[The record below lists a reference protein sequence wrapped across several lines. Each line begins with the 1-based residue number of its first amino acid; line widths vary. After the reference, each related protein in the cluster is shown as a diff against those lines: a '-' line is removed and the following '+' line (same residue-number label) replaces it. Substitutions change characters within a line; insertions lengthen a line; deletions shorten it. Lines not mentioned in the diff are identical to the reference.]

1 MLYLVENEDMNTQ
14 EHDITEELALPYFLM
29 VFLVLFQNNG
39 ISIATAELLLKLFNA
54 IFILLVLP
62 YRFPV
67 KLATAR
73 SIVNADFATEGICSI
88 KIIDL
93 E

>member
-1 MLYLVENEDMNTQ
+1 
-14 EHDITEELALPYFLM
+14 M

-54 IFILLVLP
+54 IFILVNLP

-67 KLATAR
+67 KLATVR
-73 SIVNADFATEGICSI
+73 SIVKADFATEGICLM
-88 KIIDL
+88 KMLDL
-93 E
+93 

>member
-1 MLYLVENEDMNTQ
+1 MPESTVEL
-14 EHDITEELALPYFLM
+14 DIAEELALPYFLM

-54 IFILLVLP
+54 IFILVNLP

-67 KLATAR
+67 KLATVR
-73 SIVNADFATEGICSI
+73 SIVKADFATEGICLI
-88 KIIDL
+88 KMLDL
-93 E
+93 

>member
-1 MLYLVENEDMNTQ
+1 MPESTVEL
-14 EHDITEELALPYFLM
+14 DIAEELALLYFLM

-54 IFILLVLP
+54 IFISVNLP

-67 KLATAR
+67 KLATVR
-73 SIVNADFATEGICSI
+73 SIVKADFATEGICLV
-88 KIIDL
+88 KMLDL
-93 E
+93 